1 MKTDDLIDAL
11 AAGLQPAR
19 PARLNALLL
28 IGAAAASIAAVTIL
42 LGVRPAMGDILSSP
56 TTWMKGLYTAGLTGA
71 ALWLSIRAGRP
82 GADTRIP
89 LAALG
94 AVVGLALLW
103 GGVELITTPSD
114 ERLADW
120 LGRTWTVCGRNI
132 LLVSAA
138 AAVPTFLSA
147 RRLAPTRPGFSGF
160 SLGVATGGIAAT
172 AYGVL
177 HCPESTA
184 PSWRPGTPSAWPS
197 QVSSE
202 LRRGGLRSAG
212 DGDDIEPMTAPGA
225 LPGPR

>member
-11 AAGLQPAR
+11 AAGLRPAR

-28 IGAAAASIAAVTIL
+28 IGAAAASVAAVTIL
-42 LGVRPAMGDILSSP
+42 LGVRPALGEILSSP
-56 TTWMKGLYTAGLTGA
+56 TTWMKGLYTAGLAGA
-71 ALWLSIRAGRP
+71 ALWLSFRAGRP
-82 GADTRIP
+82 GADTRVP
-89 LAALG
+89 LAVLG
-94 AVVGLALLW
+94 TVVGLALLW
-103 GGVELITTPSD
+103 GAVELITTPGD

-120 LGRTWTVCGRNI
+120 LGRTWTICGRNI

-138 AAVPTFLSA
+138 AVVPTFLSA

-184 PSWRPGTPSAWPS
+184 AFVATWYTLGVAVAGLIGAAAGRIA
-197 QVSSE
+197 
-202 LRRGGLRSAG
+202 LRW
-212 DGDDIEPMTAPGA
+212 
-225 LPGPR
+225 

>member
-11 AAGLQPAR
+11 AAGLQPAP

-28 IGAAAASIAAVTIL
+28 ACAAAASVAAVAIL
-42 LGVRPAMGDILSSP
+42 LGVRPALAEVLSSP
-56 TTWMKGLYTAGLTGA
+56 NTWMKGLYTAGLAGA
-71 ALWLSIRAGRP
+71 ALWLSARAGRP
-82 GADTRIP
+82 GVDTRAP
-89 LAALG
+89 LAALA
-94 AVVGLALLW
+94 AVAGLAVFWGALELLM
-103 GGVELITTPSD
+103 TPGS

-147 RRLAPTRPGFSGF
+147 RRLAPTRPAFSGF
-160 SLGVATGGIAAT
+160 ALGVATGGIAAT

-184 PSWRPGTPSAWPS
+184 AFVATWYTIGIALAGVIGAVAGRFA
-197 QVSSE
+197 
-202 LRRGGLRSAG
+202 LRW
-212 DGDDIEPMTAPGA
+212 
-225 LPGPR
+225 

>member
-28 IGAAAASIAAVTIL
+28 ACAAAASVAAVALL
-42 LGVRPAMGDILSSP
+42 LGVRPALADVLSSP
-56 TTWMKGLYTAGLTGA
+56 TTWMKGLYTAGLAGA
-71 ALWLSIRAGRP
+71 ALWLSARAGRP
-82 GADTRIP
+82 GADTRAP
-89 LAALG
+89 LAAL
-94 AVVGLALLW
+94 AAIVGLAMLW
-103 GGVELITTPSD
+103 GAGELLAAPGG

-138 AAVPTFLSA
+138 AVIPTFLSA
-147 RRLAPTRPGFSGF
+147 RRLAPTRPAFSGF
-160 SLGVATGGIAAT
+160 ALGMATGGIAAT

-184 PSWRPGTPSAWPS
+184 AFVATWYTLGVAAAGLIGAVAGRFA
-197 QVSSE
+197 
-202 LRRGGLRSAG
+202 LRW
-212 DGDDIEPMTAPGA
+212 
-225 LPGPR
+225 

>member
-19 PARLNALLL
+19 PARFDPLLL
-28 IGAAAASIAAVTIL
+28 ALAAAASVAAVSIL
-42 LGVRPAMGDILSSP
+42 LGVRPALIESLSSP
-56 TTWMKGLYTAGLTGA
+56 AVWMKGFYTVGLAGA
-71 ALWLSIRAGRP
+71 AMWLSVRAGRP
-82 GADTRIP
+82 GADPRVP

-94 AVVGLALLW
+94 AITGLALLW
-103 GGVELITTPSD
+103 GGVELVTTPGD

-147 RRLAPTRPGFSGF
+147 RKLAPTKPGLSGF
-160 SLGVATGGIAAT
+160 ALGVVAGAIAAT

-184 PSWRPGTPSAWPS
+184 AFVATWYTLGVACTGLVGAAAGRFA
-197 QVSSE
+197 
-202 LRRGGLRSAG
+202 LRW
-212 DGDDIEPMTAPGA
+212 
-225 LPGPR
+225 